1 MVRKLES
8 RETKIHKI
16 KYIFTSLYYI
26 KMERTKEMIEK
37 RKKNRA
43 GRLEMLENMDRII
56 RELKELRG
64 NSERYTTE
72 ELIKK
77 QKDIIENKQ
86 KEEEE

>member
-1 MVRKLES
+1 
-8 RETKIHKI
+8 
-16 KYIFTSLYYI
+16 
-26 KMERTKEMIEK
+26 MERTKEMIEK

-56 RELKELRG
+56 RELKDLRG

-77 QKDIIENKQ
+77 QKEIIENKQ
-86 KEEEE
+86 KEEE

>member
-1 MVRKLES
+1 
-8 RETKIHKI
+8 
-16 KYIFTSLYYI
+16 
-26 KMERTKEMIEK
+26 MERTKEMIEK

-43 GRLEMLENMDRII
+43 WRLEMLENMDRII

-77 QKDIIENKQ
+77 QKEIIENKQ
-86 KEEEE
+86 KEEE

>member
-1 MVRKLES
+1 
-8 RETKIHKI
+8 
-16 KYIFTSLYYI
+16 
-26 KMERTKEMIEK
+26 MERTKEMIEK

>member
-1 MVRKLES
+1 
-8 RETKIHKI
+8 
-16 KYIFTSLYYI
+16 
-26 KMERTKEMIEK
+26 MERTKEMIER

-86 KEEEE
+86 KEEE

>member
-1 MVRKLES
+1 
-8 RETKIHKI
+8 
-16 KYIFTSLYYI
+16 
-26 KMERTKEMIEK
+26 MERTKEMIEK
-37 RKKNRA
+37 RKRNRA

-77 QKDIIENKQ
+77 QKEIIENKQ
-86 KEEEE
+86 KEE

>member
-1 MVRKLES
+1 
-8 RETKIHKI
+8 
-16 KYIFTSLYYI
+16 
-26 KMERTKEMIEK
+26 MERTKEMIEK
-37 RKKNRA
+37 RKRNRA

-77 QKDIIENKQ
+77 QKEIIENKQ
-86 KEEEE
+86 KEEE

>member
-1 MVRKLES
+1 
-8 RETKIHKI
+8 
-16 KYIFTSLYYI
+16 
-26 KMERTKEMIEK
+26 MERTKEMIEK
-37 RKKNRA
+37 RKRNRA

-72 ELIKK
+72 ELITK
-77 QKDIIENKQ
+77 QKEIIENKQ

>member
-1 MVRKLES
+1 
-8 RETKIHKI
+8 
-16 KYIFTSLYYI
+16 
-26 KMERTKEMIEK
+26 MERTKEMIEK
-37 RKKNRA
+37 RKRNRA

-86 KEEEE
+86 KEEE

>member
-1 MVRKLES
+1 
-8 RETKIHKI
+8 
-16 KYIFTSLYYI
+16 
-26 KMERTKEMIEK
+26 MERTKEMIEK

-56 RELKELRG
+56 KELKELRG

-86 KEEEE
+86 KENEEE

>member
-1 MVRKLES
+1 
-8 RETKIHKI
+8 
-16 KYIFTSLYYI
+16 
-26 KMERTKEMIEK
+26 MERTKEMIEK

-72 ELIKK
+72 ELIEK
-77 QKDIIENKQ
+77 QKEIIENKQ

>member
-1 MVRKLES
+1 
-8 RETKIHKI
+8 
-16 KYIFTSLYYI
+16 
-26 KMERTKEMIEK
+26 MERTKEMIEK

-56 RELKELRG
+56 RELKDLRG

-86 KEEEE
+86 NEEE

>member
-1 MVRKLES
+1 
-8 RETKIHKI
+8 
-16 KYIFTSLYYI
+16 
-26 KMERTKEMIEK
+26 MELTKEMIEK

-43 GRLEMLENMDRII
+43 ERLEMLENMDRII

-64 NSERYTTE
+64 NSERYTTD

-86 KEEEE
+86 KEEE

>member
-1 MVRKLES
+1 
-8 RETKIHKI
+8 
-16 KYIFTSLYYI
+16 
-26 KMERTKEMIEK
+26 MERTKEMIEK

-86 KEEEE
+86 KGEE

>member
-1 MVRKLES
+1 
-8 RETKIHKI
+8 
-16 KYIFTSLYYI
+16 
-26 KMERTKEMIEK
+26 MEWTKEMIERRK
-37 RKKNRA
+37 RNRA

-77 QKDIIENKQ
+77 QKEIIENKQ
-86 KEEEE
+86 KEEE

>member
-1 MVRKLES
+1 
-8 RETKIHKI
+8 
-16 KYIFTSLYYI
+16 
-26 KMERTKEMIEK
+26 MERTKEMIEK
-37 RKKNRA
+37 RKRNRA

>member
-1 MVRKLES
+1 
-8 RETKIHKI
+8 
-16 KYIFTSLYYI
+16 
-26 KMERTKEMIEK
+26 MERTKEMIEK

-56 RELKELRG
+56 KELKELRG

-72 ELIKK
+72 EIIKK

-86 KEEEE
+86 KEEE

>member
-1 MVRKLES
+1 
-8 RETKIHKI
+8 
-16 KYIFTSLYYI
+16 
-26 KMERTKEMIEK
+26 MEWTKEMIEK

-56 RELKELRG
+56 RELKDLRG

-77 QKDIIENKQ
+77 QKEIIGNKQ
-86 KEEEE
+86 KEEE

>member
-1 MVRKLES
+1 
-8 RETKIHKI
+8 
-16 KYIFTSLYYI
+16 
-26 KMERTKEMIEK
+26 MERTKEMIEK

-77 QKDIIENKQ
+77 QKEIIENKQ
-86 KEEEE
+86 KEGE

>member
-1 MVRKLES
+1 
-8 RETKIHKI
+8 
-16 KYIFTSLYYI
+16 
-26 KMERTKEMIEK
+26 MERTKEMIEK

-56 RELKELRG
+56 KELKELRG

-72 ELIKK
+72 ELIEK
-77 QKDIIENKQ
+77 QKEIIENKQ

>member
-1 MVRKLES
+1 
-8 RETKIHKI
+8 
-16 KYIFTSLYYI
+16 
-26 KMERTKEMIEK
+26 MERTKEMIEK
-37 RKKNRA
+37 RKKDRA

-72 ELIKK
+72 ELIRK

-86 KEEEE
+86 KEEE

>member
-1 MVRKLES
+1 
-8 RETKIHKI
+8 
-16 KYIFTSLYYI
+16 
-26 KMERTKEMIEK
+26 MERTKEMIEK

-86 KEEEE
+86 KEEE

>member
-1 MVRKLES
+1 
-8 RETKIHKI
+8 
-16 KYIFTSLYYI
+16 
-26 KMERTKEMIEK
+26 MEWTKEMIEK

-56 RELKELRG
+56 RELKDLRG

-77 QKDIIENKQ
+77 QKEIIENKQ
-86 KEEEE
+86 KEEE

>member
-1 MVRKLES
+1 
-8 RETKIHKI
+8 
-16 KYIFTSLYYI
+16 
-26 KMERTKEMIEK
+26 MERTKEMIEK

-56 RELKELRG
+56 RELKELMG

-77 QKDIIENKQ
+77 QKEIIENKQ
-86 KEEEE
+86 KEEE

>member
-1 MVRKLES
+1 
-8 RETKIHKI
+8 
-16 KYIFTSLYYI
+16 
-26 KMERTKEMIEK
+26 MERTKEMIEK

-56 RELKELRG
+56 KELKELRG

-86 KEEEE
+86 KEE

>member
-1 MVRKLES
+1 
-8 RETKIHKI
+8 
-16 KYIFTSLYYI
+16 
-26 KMERTKEMIEK
+26 MERTKEMIEK
-37 RKKNRA
+37 WKRNRA

-77 QKDIIENKQ
+77 QKEIIENKQ
-86 KEEEE
+86 KEEE

>member
-1 MVRKLES
+1 
-8 RETKIHKI
+8 
-16 KYIFTSLYYI
+16 
-26 KMERTKEMIEK
+26 MERTKEMIEK

-72 ELIKK
+72 ELIRK
-77 QKDIIENKQ
+77 QKEIIENKQ
-86 KEEEE
+86 KEEE

>member
-1 MVRKLES
+1 
-8 RETKIHKI
+8 
-16 KYIFTSLYYI
+16 
-26 KMERTKEMIEK
+26 MERTKEMIEK
-37 RKKNRA
+37 RKRNRA
-43 GRLEMLENMDRII
+43 GRLETLENMDRII

-77 QKDIIENKQ
+77 QKEIIENKQ

>member
-1 MVRKLES
+1 
-8 RETKIHKI
+8 
-16 KYIFTSLYYI
+16 
-26 KMERTKEMIEK
+26 MERTKEMIEK

-43 GRLEMLENMDRII
+43 GMLEMLENMDRII

-72 ELIKK
+72 ELIEK
-77 QKDIIENKQ
+77 QKEIIENKQ